1 MANICRIPAYG
12 WRPRPH
18 QMPAWKYLENGG
30 RHAELICHRR
40 WGKDELAL
48 HHAACSVVKRPANY
62 WHMLPMASQVRK
74 AIWTAVN
81 PHTNRRRILEAFPAE
96 LRMPGPNG
104 GIREQ
109 EMMIEFRNGAT
120 WQALGSDNYQGAIGS
135 SPAGIVYSEWAQ
147 ANPASRGYL
156 RPILTENKGWQL
168 YITTPR
174 GDNHAK
180 RTYEGAMRD
189 PDAFAMLQTIEDSGA
204 MTPAEIEK
212 ERQAYIDDYGPDV
225 GLALFEQ
232 EYYCSFSAVVIGAFY
247 AGEFARMERE
257 GRLGYFPHV
266 PGHLVYTA
274 WDLGHTD
281 DTAVWWFQIID
292 GRVRIIDFL
301 SETGQGMAFYAGHLI
316 GREVELTIDSYKV
329 TAEFGADLP
338 SAIHRKQYEY
348 AKHYLPHDAKH
359 KRQESAGKTLAD
371 QLAAVVGRPHVETLG
386 NESKELG
393 IQATRVLLDSCDI
406 HEETCGEGVEAV
418 RQYRRE
424 WYEDKKAFGKN
435 AVHDWTSHPADALR
449 YLAMAWRSV
458 KKPTLE
464 RKKGLKPFTKEW
476 LEYNDESEQ
485 KQVRYR

>member
-1 MANICRIPAYG
+1 MANVVRIPANG
-12 WRPRPH
+12 WRPRPY
-18 QMPAWKYLENGG
+18 QMAAWKYLENGG

-40 WGKDELAL
+40 WGKDDLAL
-48 HHAACSVVKRPANY
+48 NHAAVSVLKRPANY
-62 WHMLPMASQVRK
+62 WHMLPMAAQARK

-81 PHTNRRRILEAFPAE
+81 PHTNKRRILEAFPPE
-96 LRMPGPNG
+96 LRMGGPNG

-120 WQALGSDNYQGAIGS
+120 WQVLGSDNYQGAIGS
-135 SPAGIVYSEWAQ
+135 SPAGITYSEWAQ
-147 ANPASRGYL
+147 ANPAARGYL

-180 RTYEGAMRD
+180 RTYEGAKKN
-189 PDAFAMLQTIEDSGA
+189 PNAFALLQTVEDTGVL
-204 MTPAEIEK
+204 TPAEIES
-212 ERQAYIDDYGPDV
+212 ERQAYIDDYGHDV

-232 EYYCSFSAVVIGAFY
+232 EWYCSFSAVVLGAFY
-247 AGEFARMERE
+247 AGELARMERE
-257 GRLGYFPHV
+257 GRIGLFPWV
-266 PGHLVYTA
+266 KGHLVYTA

-281 DTAVWWFQIID
+281 DTAIWWFQIID

-301 SETGQGMAFYAGHLI
+301 SEQGQGMAFYAGHLI
-316 GREVELTIDSYKV
+316 GRKVELTITSYKV
-329 TAEFGADLP
+329 TAEFGEYIPEAE
-338 SAIHRKQYEY
+338 HRMAYEY
-348 AKHYLPHDAKH
+348 GKHYLPHDAKA
-359 KRQESAGKTLAD
+359 KRQESAGKTLQD
-371 QLAAVVGRPHVETLG
+371 QLAAVVGAQAVQVLPG
-386 NESKELG
+386 ESIELG

-406 HEETCGEGVEAV
+406 NAETCGEGVEAI

-458 KKPTLE
+458 KKPAKQE
-464 RKKGLKPFTKEW
+464 KPAIKPFTPEW
-476 LEYNDESEQ
+476 LEYDEGTEQ